1 MPYRLSP
8 VTPSRNARRGGNGRR
23 RIACRRARRVPYRPS
38 PGTAS
43 RMVVACRIARCRIA
57 CRIARRSM
65 TFRRVRSCLS
75 PDHVSSHPGPPRRP
89 HVSAML
95 TVGCAEGPSSAMPR
109 PNMACS
115 RRRQPLFTNTYS
127 FVWPWRFIMAR
138 SAARLRLSVGP
149 LATPK
154 AGAGRSRQRDIIG
167 HRPGIT
173 EHIPNIFRT
182 YSGIVEHE
190 KFGACGSA
198 GRRIACHQARRG
210 GNGPSPDRVPSI
222 PSRAVSSVAGSRTV
236 WPVAAG

>member
-1 MPYRLSP
+1 MPSG
-8 VTPSRNARRGGNGRR
+8 PSRREWPVAGS
-23 RIACRRARRVPYRPS
+23 RAVNP
-38 PGTAS
+38 
-43 RMVVACRIARCRIA
+43 VACRIVCRRIAYRMARCGGIARRRIA

-138 SAARLRLSVGP
+138 SAARLRRIVGP
-149 LATPK
+149 PSPRHVDAEPS
-154 AGAGRSRQRDIIG
+154 GQSERSR
-167 HRPGIT
+167 IT
-173 EHIPNIFRT
+173 T
-182 YSGIVEHE
+182 YHWG
-190 KFGACGSA
+190 
-198 GRRIACHQARRG
+198 
-210 GNGPSPDRVPSI
+210 
-222 PSRAVSSVAGSRTV
+222 
-236 WPVAAG
+236 

>member
-8 VTPSRNARRGGNGRR
+8 VTPSRNARRCGNGRR

-109 PNMACS
+109 PNNACS

-138 SAARLRLSVGP
+138 SAARLRRIVGP
-149 LATPK
+149 HSAYT
-154 AGAGRSRQRDIIG
+154 A
-167 HRPGIT
+167 
-173 EHIPNIFRT
+173 
-182 YSGIVEHE
+182 HE
-190 KFGACGSA
+190 E
-198 GRRIACHQARRG
+198 
-210 GNGPSPDRVPSI
+210 
-222 PSRAVSSVAGSRTV
+222 
-236 WPVAAG
+236 W